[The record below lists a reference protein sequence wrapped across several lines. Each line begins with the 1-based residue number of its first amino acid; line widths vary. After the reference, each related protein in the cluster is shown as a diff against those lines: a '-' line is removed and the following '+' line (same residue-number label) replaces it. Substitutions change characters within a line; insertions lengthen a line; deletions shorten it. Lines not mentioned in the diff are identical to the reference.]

1 MEEVWRAR
9 LLLEVKKFQM
19 WRRSLLSI
27 TLTQEYCLMVG
38 EGYECLSGFEM
49 LHFFVRAIGTK
60 VQVRVRLKII
70 FIAKIH
76 FLPVIISGHCIY

>member
-1 MEEVWRAR
+1 
-9 LLLEVKKFQM
+9 
-19 WRRSLLSI
+19 
-27 TLTQEYCLMVG
+27 MVG

-70 FIAKIH
+70 FIAKIQ

>member
-1 MEEVWRAR
+1 MESKSAVGSE
-9 LLLEVKKFQM
+9 EIPNVKEISALHNFN
-19 WRRSLLSI
+19 SGVLPDG
-27 TLTQEYCLMVG
+27 G
-38 EGYECLSGFEM
+38 EGYECLSGFEK